1 MMQTLFTPNVV
12 HVQNENQ
19 QLQLISAPALRTEEA
34 AKSPLIT
41 VHAQGKGAMAFW
53 MHFYQW
59 YQQLEVVKWFPS
71 PAFVQASEKAAGMAK
86 AQAASRGFE
95 QKLGQ
100 TKAATVAFHLLSL
113 GVSSA
118 AFPLQPP
125 GKSWQHRDNIS
136 PQICSCQV
144 IDEVRKTN
152 TLRERG

>member
-1 MMQTLFTPNVV
+1 
-12 HVQNENQ
+12 
-19 QLQLISAPALRTEEA
+19 
-34 AKSPLIT
+34 
-41 VHAQGKGAMAFW
+41 
-53 MHFYQW
+53 
-59 YQQLEVVKWFPS
+59 
-71 PAFVQASEKAAGMAK
+71 MAK
-86 AQAASRGFE
+86 AQAASQGFE

-125 GKSWQHRDNIS
+125 GKSWQRRDNIS

>member
-1 MMQTLFTPNVV
+1 MMQTLFVPNVV

-19 QLQLISAPALRTEEA
+19 QLQLISEPALRTEEG
-34 AKSPLIT
+34 AKSLLIT
-41 VHAQGKGAMAFW
+41 VHAQRKGAMAFW
-53 MHFYQW
+53 THFYQW
-59 YQQLEVVKWFPS
+59 YQDLEVVKWFRS
-71 PAFVQASEKAAGMAK
+71 PAFVQASKKAAGTAK
-86 AQAASRGFE
+86 GRAASQGFK

-118 AFPLQPP
+118 AFPFQPP
-125 GKSWQHRDNIS
+125 GKSWQRRDNIS
-136 PQICSCQV
+136 LQICSCQV